1 MTQAQA
7 IIFDLDGCLVDSEPQ
22 SLAAVAAEMRALG
35 IADATP
41 EEIGARFLGVS
52 ISVIHD
58 YVERRSGAPCPPE
71 FSANFE
77 RRLFA
82 SYETGLTC
90 IPGVPG
96 LLQQLHTEGV
106 PMAIGTGGSLL
117 RLATTLRLSG
127 LAPYFEERGFSADQ
141 VAQGKPA
148 PDLFLLA
155 ARELGVP
162 PEICVVIEDSPH
174 GVKAARAAG
183 MRAIGFTGGTHLDGR
198 REVHAD
204 TLRQAGA
211 EEVLADMSQMYA
223 ALSALRHAPR

>member
-1 MTQAQA
+1 
-7 IIFDLDGCLVDSEPQ
+7 
-22 SLAAVAAEMRALG
+22 
-35 IADATP
+35 
-41 EEIGARFLGVS
+41 
-52 ISVIHD
+52 
-58 YVERRSGAPCPPE
+58 
-71 FSANFE
+71 
-77 RRLFA
+77 
-82 SYETGLTC
+82 
-90 IPGVPG
+90 
-96 LLQQLHTEGV
+96 
-106 PMAIGTGGSLL
+106 MAIGTGGSLL

-127 LAPYFEERGFSADQ
+127 LAPYFTDRGFSADQ

-155 ARELGVP
+155 AREMGVP
-162 PEICVVIEDSPH
+162 PEICVVVEDSPH

-211 EEVLADMSQMYA
+211 EEVLADMSHMYA